1 MKQFKYFGH
10 VLSATRQKMFAPR
23 NSSPVAIYGKEDV
36 AAYEVKLGLRWGYK
50 DIVYKAVYIA

>member
-1 MKQFKYFGH
+1 
-10 VLSATRQKMFAPR
+10 MFAPR

-36 AAYEVKLGLRWGYK
+36 AAYEVKLGLQWGYK